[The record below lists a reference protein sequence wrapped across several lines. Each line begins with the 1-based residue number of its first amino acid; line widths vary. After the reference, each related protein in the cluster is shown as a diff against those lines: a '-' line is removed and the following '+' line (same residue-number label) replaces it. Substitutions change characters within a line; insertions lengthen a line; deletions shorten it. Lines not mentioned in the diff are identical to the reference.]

1 MAAAIPWVM
10 AAIAV
15 KSNIDQQDAAS
26 RANANQQQ
34 AMAQAQKQADTQA
47 NLQDQANNAAQ
58 RKSPDV
64 GAIVQAN
71 RDQGMAGANQTLLT
85 GPMGASN
92 KDLTLGK
99 TTLLGG

>member
-1 MAAAIPWVM
+1 MTAFMA
-10 AAIAV
+10 
-15 KSNIDQQDAAS
+15 KSSFDQQEAAS
-26 RANANQQQ
+26 RANDLQRQ
-34 AMAQAQKQADTQA
+34 AMAQAQRQADTQA

-71 RDQGMAGANQTLLT
+71 RDQGAAGANQTLLT
-85 GPMGASN
+85 GAMGASN

>member
-1 MAAAIPWVM
+1 MGAAVPWVM
-10 AAIAV
+10 TFLMA
-15 KSNIDQQDAAS
+15 KSAIDQQDAAS

-71 RDQGMAGANQTLLT
+71 RDQGAAGANQTLLT
-85 GPMGASN
+85 GATGASN

>member
-1 MAAAIPWVM
+1 MAAAIQWAMVAL
-10 AAIAV
+10 AA
-15 KSNIDQQDAAS
+15 KSSMDQKEAAD

-34 AMAQAQKQADTQA
+34 AMAQAQKQADTQS

-71 RDQGMAGANQTLLT
+71 RDQGAAWANQTLLT

>member
-1 MAAAIPWVM
+1 MAAAIQWAMVAL
-10 AAIAV
+10 AA
-15 KSNIDQQDAAS
+15 KSSMDQKEAAD

-34 AMAQAQKQADTQA
+34 AMAQAQKQADKQA

-71 RDQGMAGANQTLLT
+71 RDQGAAGATQTLLT
-85 GPMGASN
+85 GATGASN

-99 TTLLGG
+99 ATLLGS